1 MIERVRDG
9 AVALEDP
16 STSKTEA
23 PEALVITT
31 AGRGDAGDEFGGVEG
46 RNVSD
51 EEARLLEA
59 EVVGRER
66 DLADFSWLAV
76 AWEFECQVGG
86 KRGREGGGRG
96 DVPIMSAWIM
106 RTTSSPRALSWLAYQ
121 LLRTRVVSEGG
132 CCLEWES
139 KAKKMTHL
147 PRRPCSSPLNAAMT
161 TLLLKVRSCEAMWR
175 PIERRRDVPLASSSA
190 PGAVV

>member
-23 PEALVITT
+23 PEALVVTT
-31 AGRGDAGDEFGGVEG
+31 AGRGDARDEFGGVEG

-76 AWEFECQVGG
+76 AWNSSVRWVGKEG
-86 KRGREGGGRG
+86 EKEEEGG
-96 DVPIMSAWIM
+96 
-106 RTTSSPRALSWLAYQ
+106 TY
-121 LLRTRVVSEGG
+121 
-132 CCLEWES
+132 
-139 KAKKMTHL
+139 
-147 PRRPCSSPLNAAMT
+147 
-161 TLLLKVRSCEAMWR
+161 RSCR
-175 PIERRRDVPLASSSA
+175 LGS
-190 PGAVV
+190 